1 MITYKLSQT
10 GLVFHCK
17 SMISRNGDEKGGPL
31 YQHLACCLME
41 FFMIVLSFYH
51 QLFLHVEK
59 QALLQKNS
67 SIFSSITYHLF
78 YEFEMTSSRDIFFFR
93 ALERHTKYCHSE
105 RE

>member
-1 MITYKLSQT
+1 
-10 GLVFHCK
+10 
-17 SMISRNGDEKGGPL
+17 MISRNGDEKGGPL

-78 YEFEMTSSRDIFFFR
+78 YEFEMTSSRDIFVR

>member
-1 MITYKLSQT
+1 MAMKKVSVSTS
-10 GLVFHCK
+10 
-17 SMISRNGDEKGGPL
+17 
-31 YQHLACCLME
+31 CLLLDGILL
-41 FFMIVLSFYH
+41 IVLSFYH
-51 QLFLHVEK
+51 QLLLHVEK

-78 YEFEMTSSRDIFFFR
+78 YEFEMTSSRDIFVR